1 MAHRSKAQKARAQT
15 RVLPEEDPEFQIAPM
30 IDILLVLLVFFMSI
44 ATDQVLQVNKEVV
57 LPVAK
62 VVEAKKD
69 SEKNVSE
76 VMVNIIWHLDNSGK
90 IEVDGR
96 GEMDFGALTEYINKK
111 REAAETANVAN
122 FRVVIRADKRAKYQ
136 YVRSVMAAIG
146 NAKVPNVIFSAI
158 DKEMD
163 QPGATPAPAPQ

>member
-1 MAHRSKAQKARAQT
+1 MAHLTKAQKAKAAT

-62 VVEAKKD
+62 V
-69 SEKNVSE
+69 EKETTKENFSE
-76 VMVNIIWHLDNSGK
+76 VMVNVIWTLDNMGK

-96 GEMDFGALTEYINKK
+96 GEMEFGNLTEHINKK
-111 REAAETANVAN
+111 RQAAEDGNVSN

-136 YVRSVMAAIG
+136 YVRGVMAAIG
-146 NAKVPNVIFSAI
+146 AAKVPNVIFSAV
-158 DKEMD
+158 DKEM
-163 QPGATPAPAPQ
+163 TK

>member
-1 MAHRSKAQKARAQT
+1 MAHQSHAQKARAAT

-62 VVEAKKD
+62 V
-69 SEKNVSE
+69 EKAPDDTKGNSE
-76 VMVNIIWHLDNSGK
+76 VMVNVIWTLDNAGK
-90 IEVDGR
+90 LEIDNR
-96 GEMDFGALTEYINKK
+96 EMDFAGLTDHINKK
-111 REAAETANVAN
+111 REAAEASNVPN

-136 YVRSVMAAIG
+136 YVRGVMAAIG
-146 NAKVPNVIFSAI
+146 AAKVPNVIFSAV
-158 DKEMD
+158 DKELD
-163 QPGATPAPAPQ
+163 RAKAAPQP

>member
-1 MAHRSKAQKARAQT
+1 MAHLTKAQKARAAT

-62 VVEAKKD
+62 VEQPDKPGT
-69 SEKNVSE
+69 ENRSE
-76 VMVNIIWHLDNSGK
+76 VFVNVIWTLDNNGK

-96 GEMDFGALTEYINKK
+96 DMEFGPLTEYVTKK
-111 REAAETANVAN
+111 RETAESAGIQN

-136 YVRSVMAAIG
+136 YVRGVMAAIG
-146 NAKVPNVIFSAI
+146 GAKVPNVIFSAV
-158 DKEMD
+158 DKEMQ
-163 QPGATPAPAPQ
+163 QPK

>member
-1 MAHRSKAQKARAQT
+1 MAHLTKAQKARAAT

-62 VVEAKKD
+62 VEKPPDEAGR
-69 SEKNVSE
+69 SE
-76 VMVNIIWHLDNSGK
+76 VFVNVIWTLDNQGK
-90 IEVDGR
+90 IEVDSR
-96 GEMDFGALTEYINKK
+96 GEMDFAALTDYVNKK
-111 REAAETANVAN
+111 RDAAETAGITN

-136 YVRSVMAAIG
+136 YVRGVMAAIG
-146 NAKVPNVIFSAI
+146 GAKVPNVIFSAV
-158 DKEMD
+158 DKEM
-163 QPGATPAPAPQ
+163 QK

>member
-1 MAHRSKAQKARAQT
+1 MAHKTKAQKARAQT

-163 QPGATPAPAPQ
+163 QPGAPAAPAPQ

>member
-1 MAHRSKAQKARAQT
+1 MAHLTKAQKAKAAT

-62 VVEAKKD
+62 VEADKKD
-69 SEKNVSE
+69 DSGGRSE
-76 VMVNIIWHLDNSGK
+76 VFVNVLWTLDNNGK
-90 IEVDGR
+90 VEVDGR
-96 GEMDFGALTEYINKK
+96 GEMDLGALTEYINKK
-111 REAAETANVAN
+111 RETAEALGNEKN

-136 YVRSVMAAIG
+136 YVRGVMASIG
-146 NAKVPNVIFSAI
+146 NAKVPNVIFSAV
-158 DKEMD
+158 DKEM
-163 QPGATPAPAPQ
+163 QK

>member
-1 MAHRSKAQKARAQT
+1 MAHLTKAQKAKAAT

-62 VVEAKKD
+62 VEKEA
-69 SEKNVSE
+69 EKPISLSE
-76 VMVNIIWHLDNSGK
+76 VMVNVIWTLDNMGK

-96 GEMDFGALTEYINKK
+96 PDTELANLTDYINKK
-111 REAAETANVAN
+111 RQAAEDSGVAN

-136 YVRSVMAAIG
+136 YIRGVMASIG
-146 NAKVPNVIFSAI
+146 AAKVPNVIFSAV
-158 DKEMD
+158 DKEMER
-163 QPGATPAPAPQ
+163 PK

>member
-1 MAHRSKAQKARAQT
+1 MAHLTKAQKAKAAT

-62 VVEAKKD
+62 VDAEKKD
-69 SEKNVSE
+69 EKVNRSE
-76 VMVNIIWHLDNSGK
+76 VFVNVIWTIDNQGK
-90 IEVDGR
+90 VEVDGK
-96 GEMDFGALTEYINKK
+96 GDMVDLSNLTDYVNKK
-111 REAAETANVAN
+111 REGAEGAGITN

-136 YVRSVMAAIG
+136 YVRGVMAAVG
-146 NAKVPNVIFSAI
+146 AAKVPNVIFSAV
-158 DKEMD
+158 DKEM
-163 QPGATPAPAPQ
+163 QK

>member
-1 MAHRSKAQKARAQT
+1 MAHQTKAQKARAAT

-62 VVEAKKD
+62 V
-69 SEKNVSE
+69 EKPTDDNKSRSE
-76 VMVNIIWHLDNSGK
+76 VFVNVLWTIDNNGK

-96 GEMDFGALTEYINKK
+96 GEMDFANLTDYVNKK
-111 REAAETANVAN
+111 RDAAETANVPN

-136 YVRSVMAAIG
+136 YVRGVMAAIG
-146 NAKVPNVIFSAI
+146 AAKVPNVIFSAV
-158 DKEMD
+158 DKEM
-163 QPGATPAPAPQ
+163 QK